1 MEQKKKNCLQLN
13 EIKSN
18 EPGLE
23 KVNDPMEYIKNKFQ
37 EDGFVVAYLDY
48 KVLIGRYLK
57 AQKKPL
63 FYKNVSFEPQFLQKI
78 RVFNRDKEVFIWR
91 TEDGFKGRLR
101 VDEQGKGTF
110 VVDAN
115 QVLWGTKAEKKTN
128 DFTIL
133 TEERGTELILP
144 LPFSELEDINDEK
157 NRVFLKT
164 RNYIGDNDIG
174 QATYVDSRFLGFA
187 TGKDMDYSK

>member
-13 EIKSN
+13 EIKSI

-23 KVNDPMEYIKNKFQ
+23 DVNDPMEYIKNNFQ

-48 KVLIGRYLK
+48 TVLIGRYLNG
-57 AQKKPL
+57 QKKAL
-63 FYKNVSFEPQFLQKI
+63 FYENSSFDSKFLQKI
-78 RVFNRDKEVFIWR
+78 RVFNRDKEVFIWW
-91 TEDGFKGRLR
+91 TEEGFKGRLR
-101 VDEQGKGTF
+101 VDQQGNGTF

-115 QVLWGTKAEKKTN
+115 QVLWGTKAKKKTN

-144 LPFSELEDINDEK
+144 FPFSELKDIDDEK

-174 QATYVDSRFLGFA
+174 QSTYVDSRFLGFA
-187 TGKDMDYSK
+187 TGKDMDYLK

>member
-1 MEQKKKNCLQLN
+1 MEKMKKNGLQLN

-18 EPGLE
+18 EPELE

-48 KVLIGRYLK
+48 TVLIGKYLSEQEK
-57 AQKKPL
+57 TL
-63 FYKNVSFEPQFLQKI
+63 FYENGLFDSKFLQKI
-78 RVFNRDKEVFIWR
+78 RVFNQDKEVFIWR
-91 TEDGFKGRLR
+91 TEEGFKGRLR

-115 QVLWGTKAEKKTN
+115 QVLWGTKAEKKN
-128 DFTIL
+128 SDFTIL

-144 LPFSELEDINDEK
+144 FPYSKLEGVDDEK

-187 TGKDMDYSK
+187 TGKDMDYLE